1 MHRGRANVA
10 EILDSYEQERIGYA
24 QALVATTDR
33 AFTTIVAEG
42 LRGELTRRVL
52 APLLLTLGTGPRPH
66 QARLVSTSS
75 RKCKSTIPI
84 PC

>member
-1 MHRGRANVA
+1 M
-10 EILDSYEQERIGYA
+10 
-24 QALVATTDR
+24 ATTDR

-52 APLLLTLGTGPRPH
+52 APLLLTLGT
-66 QARLVSTSS
+66 RLDLTKHALFRIVC
-75 RKCKSTIPI
+75 KCRSTIPI